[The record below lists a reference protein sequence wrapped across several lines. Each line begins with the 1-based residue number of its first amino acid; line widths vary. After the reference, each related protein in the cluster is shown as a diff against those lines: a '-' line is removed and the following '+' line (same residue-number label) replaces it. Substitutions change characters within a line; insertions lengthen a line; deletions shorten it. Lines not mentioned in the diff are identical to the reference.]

1 MCIFDGSAYTIE
13 FRLYVEWINGA
24 PNKIFHMR
32 MHLNNDILKGLGMGN
47 PLWFAQKH
55 LSLAQRLKP
64 NLKILEPQ
72 VHYTVNSRG
81 ESPGS
86 QLCKPFFF

>member
-47 PLWFAQKH
+47 PL
-55 LSLAQRLKP
+55 
-64 NLKILEPQ
+64 
-72 VHYTVNSRG
+72 
-81 ESPGS
+81 
-86 QLCKPFFF
+86 